1 MYGCG
6 YEASQHVNN
15 SCMYSHKC
23 VYEPSQTL
31 KQCYMSSYQCCE
43 QCTHLHTMYTSAFF
57 SVYLHSYHV
66 EYTTDVGFP
75 EEKTALAWSFRADLK
90 QRSLLL
96 RPGIDDGV
104 PNSVPTHTVLRAH
117 VVRSVCASF
126 AFALVGFADSIVFSL
141 CLHIHGVSFLCS
153 VLPRV
158 GIKIGRCPLRC
169 GKSRGRAT
177 PCNSI

>member
-1 MYGCG
+1 
-6 YEASQHVNN
+6 
-15 SCMYSHKC
+15 
-23 VYEPSQTL
+23 
-31 KQCYMSSYQCCE
+31 
-43 QCTHLHTMYTSAFF
+43 MYTSGIF

-117 VVRSVCASF
+117 VVRSVCVSF
-126 AFALVGFADSIVFSL
+126 AFVFAFVGSLTALFSL
-141 CLHIHGVSFLCS
+141 CTHIHPRCFLFFLQRTSTSGDQDWSLPTPVWKVAGSCDTVQQYLVDEEEHDMQQWYCTQCPTNAHCTGA
-153 VLPRV
+153 VLWK
-158 GIKIGRCPLRC
+158 G
-169 GKSRGRAT
+169 
-177 PCNSI
+177 

>member
-1 MYGCG
+1 
-6 YEASQHVNN
+6 
-15 SCMYSHKC
+15 
-23 VYEPSQTL
+23 
-31 KQCYMSSYQCCE
+31 
-43 QCTHLHTMYTSAFF
+43 MYTSAFF

-117 VVRSVCASF
+117 VVRSVLCLF
-126 AFALVGFADSIVFSL
+126 AFAFVGFADTIVFFVSTHPRCFLFVQRTSTSGDQDWSL
-141 CLHIHGVSFLCS
+141 PTPVWKVAGSCDTVQQYLVDEEEHDMQLWYCTQCPTNAHCTGA
-153 VLPRV
+153 VLWK
-158 GIKIGRCPLRC
+158 G
-169 GKSRGRAT
+169 
-177 PCNSI
+177 

>member
-1 MYGCG
+1 
-6 YEASQHVNN
+6 
-15 SCMYSHKC
+15 
-23 VYEPSQTL
+23 
-31 KQCYMSSYQCCE
+31 
-43 QCTHLHTMYTSAFF
+43 MYTSAFF

-117 VVRSVCASF
+117 VVRSV
-126 AFALVGFADSIVFSL
+126 L
-141 CLHIHGVSFLCS
+141 CLFFFCLCWF
-153 VLPRV
+153 R
-158 GIKIGRCPLRC
+158 
-169 GKSRGRAT
+169 
-177 PCNSI
+177 